1 MRKLATRTEAST
13 PSPESKEFTSSH
25 PLERSNDIYED
36 LSSEGEEALEHPLA
50 SVKDIRRRKSTHF
63 QEVSKEEYI
72 EPWNAWSAL
81 PYQFIRVRRGGA
93 GAFWL
98 YAYSLENRGLVWGGS
113 LKIAWALDGMYG
125 GLELDQDHGTPAIN
139 LYDKTGLDNP
149 NYAEVRDACMHSA
162 HNFILCSYTHTSLLR
177 RSGSTT

>member
-1 MRKLATRTEAST
+1 M
-13 PSPESKEFTSSH
+13 
-25 PLERSNDIYED
+25 
-36 LSSEGEEALEHPLA
+36 
-50 SVKDIRRRKSTHF
+50 
-63 QEVSKEEYI
+63 
-72 EPWNAWSAL
+72 
-81 PYQFIRVRRGGA
+81 RRGGA

-125 GLELDQDHGTPAIN
+125 GLELADEAGLRLALGLHLGTPAIN

-162 HNFILCSYTHTSLLR
+162 HNFILCSDTHTSLLR